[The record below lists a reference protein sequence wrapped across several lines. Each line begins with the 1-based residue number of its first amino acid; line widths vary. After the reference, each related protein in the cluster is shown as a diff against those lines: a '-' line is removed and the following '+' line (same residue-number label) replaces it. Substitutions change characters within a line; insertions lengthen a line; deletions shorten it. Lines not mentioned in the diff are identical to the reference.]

1 MKYRNKLIEV
11 EAVRWT
17 DENLKEIETFCGK
30 SLHDIIDI
38 AKGRPYKLIVI
49 KTLKDNIIALEG
61 DYIIKDISS
70 GEFYPCKSDTFK
82 ATYEEVKEVEDN
94 DYCSDCK
101 YEYKRLQEVEK

>member
-1 MKYRNKLIEV
+1 MKYRKKPIEV

-17 DENLKEIETFCGK
+17 GENLKEIETFCGK
-30 SLHDIIDI
+30 SLIHDIIDI

-49 KTLKDNIIALEG
+49 KTLKGNMIAFEG

-70 GEFYPCKSDTFK
+70 GEFYLCKSDIFK
-82 ATYEEVKEVEDN
+82 MTYEEVEDN

-101 YEYKRLQEVEK
+101 YEYKKLQEVEK